1 MRILYDAR
9 KITLQP
15 MGVGY
20 VVKKLLEQLLT
31 YKDLEMIALT
41 KKGIKNVFDPPLSKN
56 LIVHE
61 TDDDSEYFGLKRVFF
76 EQINL
81 LKIINFYKPDLLHL
95 TNGFSVPFL
104 LDKKRSRLKIL
115 LTIHDLIPLTPFCE
129 YMSKTDRFVFKHFLS
144 YSVGQADMIVTVSE
158 TTKRDV
164 YRYFPIAKNVQTI
177 TNGMES
183 LSQPIAEV
191 EKNWPILKK
200 KYKLENDFICYIGSF
215 SPRKNILSL
224 IKSYYLIYKK
234 FPSYQLVLCGRF
246 SNNPD
251 VQKILYEIRKF
262 TKEKNLENNI
272 KIIGY
277 LSPLE
282 KSVLLTKAKFF
293 AYLSLYEGFGLP
305 VLESLSVGTPVL
317 TSKQSAME
325 EIAQRYALYADPNNI
340 DDITKKM
347 IEILTFYSDYK
358 KKAEL
363 AKFNLV
369 PQYNWKKTGKL
380 YIEQY
385 LNLK

>member
-31 YKDLEMIALT
+31 NKDLEMIALT
-41 KKGIKNVFDPPLSKN
+41 KKGIKNIFGPPLPQN
-56 LIVHE
+56 LIIHE
-61 TDDDSEYFGLKRVFF
+61 TNDDSEYFGLKRVFF

-95 TNGFSVPFL
+95 TNGFSVPYL
-104 LDKKRSRLKIL
+104 LNKKQAHLKIL

-129 YMSKTDRFVFKHFLS
+129 YMSKIDQFVFKNFLS
-144 YSVGQADMIVTVSE
+144 YSVEQANMIVTVSE

-200 KYKLENDFICYIGSF
+200 KYKLEDDFICYIGSF

-224 IKSYYLIYKK
+224 IRAYYTICKK

-246 SNNPD
+246 SKNPD
-251 VQKILYEIRKF
+251 VQKILSQVRKF

-369 PQYNWKKTGKL
+369 PQYNWKKTGKR

>member
-31 YKDLEMIALT
+31 DKDLEMVALT
-41 KKGIKNVFDPPLSKN
+41 KKGIKNIFDPPLSQN
-56 LIVHE
+56 LIIHE

-104 LDKKRSRLKIL
+104 LDKKQVHLKIL

-129 YMSKTDRFVFKHFLS
+129 FMSKTDRFVFKNFLY
-144 YSVGQADMIVTVSE
+144 YSVKQADAIVSVSE
-158 TTKRDV
+158 TTKKDIH
-164 YRYFPIAKNVQTI
+164 RYFPSTKNIQTI
-177 TNGMES
+177 ANGMES
-183 LSQPIAEV
+183 LSLPVTEV
-191 EKNWPILKK
+191 EKNWPLIKK
-200 KYKLENDFICYIGSF
+200 KYQLKNDFICYIGSF

-224 IKSYYLIYKK
+224 VKAYYLICKK
-234 FPSYQLVLCGRF
+234 YPSYQLVLCGRF
-246 SNNPD
+246 SDNPYI
-251 VQKILYEIRKF
+251 QKIINEVKNF
-262 TKEKNLENNI
+262 SKEKNLENNI

-277 LSPLE
+277 LSTAE
-282 KSVLLTKAKFF
+282 KSTLLTKAKFF

-317 TSKQSAME
+317 TSQQSAME
-325 EIAQRYALYADPNNI
+325 EIAQNYALYADPNNV
-340 DDITKKM
+340 DDMAQKM
-347 IEILTFYSDYK
+347 IEIMTSYPHYK
-358 KKAEL
+358 KKAEE
-363 AKFNLV
+363 AKLSLV
-369 PQYNWKKTGKL
+369 PQFNWKKTGKL

-385 LNLK
+385 LKLK